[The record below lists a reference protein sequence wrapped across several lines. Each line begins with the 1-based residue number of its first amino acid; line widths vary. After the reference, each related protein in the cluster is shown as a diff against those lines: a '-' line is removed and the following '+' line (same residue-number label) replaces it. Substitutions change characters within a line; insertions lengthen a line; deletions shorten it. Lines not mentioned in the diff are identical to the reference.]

1 MRASTRLRVSAP
13 TSAHPLTTLE
23 TVITLTLR
31 SRAMSFKRTGVVGAL
46 DMMIRAPIRA
56 ARCSTSRQKR
66 EYTKLRRVPANRAMS
81 GTSPLVRS
89 LARMD
94 LCGGMVKLVY
104 TEALKASSPQ
114 GECGF
119 DSHSRYQDPK
129 PLRGSFCANRC
140 MIEVESPTLYSGS

>member
-1 MRASTRLRVSAP
+1 
-13 TSAHPLTTLE
+13 
-23 TVITLTLR
+23 
-31 SRAMSFKRTGVVGAL
+31 
-46 DMMIRAPIRA
+46 
-56 ARCSTSRQKR
+56 
-66 EYTKLRRVPANRAMS
+66 MS

-119 DSHSRYQDPK
+119 DSHSRYQGINFPQ
-129 PLRGSFCANRC
+129 GVAQ
-140 MIEVESPTLYSGS
+140 G